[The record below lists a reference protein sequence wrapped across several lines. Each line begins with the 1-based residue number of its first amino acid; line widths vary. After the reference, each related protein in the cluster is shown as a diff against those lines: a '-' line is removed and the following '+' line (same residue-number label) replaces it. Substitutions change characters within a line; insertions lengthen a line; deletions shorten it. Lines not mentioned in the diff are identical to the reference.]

1 MVRTNRAVLS
11 VDIGGTAIKGTAYDQ
26 DFTELARSNRATPVT
41 DGVEAVVSE
50 VEAVVKGLRAQLE
63 AASEPT
69 EIVGIGAICP
79 GIVDAV
85 AGIARY
91 SANIGWREL
100 PLRRLLT
107 DATGLP
113 AAIGHDVRTAG
124 LAELRLGAARAS
136 TDSLYLQIGTGIA
149 AAVIVDGRVMTGSA
163 GMSGEIGHLPVMPDG
178 EPCVCGQRGCT
189 EIYASAAGL
198 ARRYQTILAASGRPG
213 DRYPPGSIQGAPVT
227 AEAVL
232 ARAAAGDALASRVW
246 NEAVTALGRALVS
259 YTLLMDPDLIV
270 LGGGLSLAGDT
281 LLLPLA
287 ESLHSGLAFRRPPR
301 LVIGT
306 FGADAG
312 RVGAGLIGWEAA
324 GGDR

>member
-1 MVRTNRAVLS
+1 
-11 VDIGGTAIKGTAYDQ
+11 
-26 DFTELARSNRATPVT
+26 
-41 DGVEAVVSE
+41 
-50 VEAVVKGLRAQLE
+50 
-63 AASEPT
+63 
-69 EIVGIGAICP
+69 
-79 GIVDAV
+79 V

-113 AAIGHDVRTAG
+113 SAIGHDVRTAG
-124 LAELRLGAARAS
+124 LAELRLGAARAG

-149 AAVIVDGRVMTGSA
+149 AAVIVDGRVMTGST

-178 EPCVCGQRGCT
+178 ELCACGQRGCT
-189 EIYASAAGL
+189 ETYASTAGL
-198 ARRYQTILAASGRPG
+198 ARRYQTI
-213 DRYPPGSIQGAPVT
+213 QGEPVT

-232 ARAAAGDALASRVW
+232 ARAAAGEALASSVW

-270 LGGGLSLAGDT
+270 FGGGLSLAGDA
-281 LLLPLA
+281 LLLPVA
-287 ESLHSGLAFRRPPR
+287 ESLQSGLAFRRTPR

-312 RVGAGLIGWEAA
+312 RVGAALIGWEAA

>member
-1 MVRTNRAVLS
+1 MVRVNRAVLS

-26 DFTELARSNRATPVT
+26 DFTELARSNRATPVI

-50 VEAVVKGLRAQLE
+50 VQAVVKDLRARLDG
-63 AASEPT
+63 AVEPT
-69 EIVGIGAICP
+69 ETVGIGAICP
-79 GIVDAV
+79 GIVDAA

-113 AAIGHDVRTAG
+113 VAIDHDVRTAG
-124 LAELRLGAARAS
+124 LAELRLGAAQAS
-136 TDSLYLQIGTGIA
+136 SDSLYLQIGTGIA
-149 AAVIVDGRVMTGSA
+149 AAVIVDGLVVTGAA

-178 EPCVCGQRGCT
+178 ELCACGQRGCT
-189 EIYASAAGL
+189 ETYASAAAL
-198 ARRYQTILAASGRPG
+198 ANRYETILAASGRPDG
-213 DRYPPGSIQGAPVT
+213 RYLPRSIQGAPVT

-232 ARAAAGDALASRVW
+232 ARATAGEALASGVW
-246 NEAVTALGRALVS
+246 KEAVTALGRALVS

-281 LLLPLA
+281 LLLPVA
-287 ESLHSGLAFRRPPR
+287 EALQSGLAFRRSPR

-312 RVGAGLIGWEAA
+312 RIGAGLLGWEAA
-324 GGDR
+324 GGH

>member
-11 VDIGGTAIKGTAYDQ
+11 VDIGGTAIKGTAYDR
-26 DFTELARSNRATPVT
+26 DFTELARSNRATPVI

-50 VEAVVKGLRAQLE
+50 VESVVKDLRAQLD
-63 AASEPT
+63 ASDEQT

-100 PLRRLLT
+100 PLRRLLS

-113 AAIGHDVRTAG
+113 VAIDHDVRTAG

-149 AAVIVDGRVMTGSA
+149 AAVIVDGRVVTGSA

-178 EPCVCGQRGCT
+178 ELCACGQRGCT
-189 EIYASAAGL
+189 EAYASAAAL
-198 ARRYQTILAASGRPG
+198 ARRYQT
-213 DRYPPGSIQGAPVT
+213 IQGAPVT

-232 ARAAAGDALASRVW
+232 ARAAVGEALASSVW

-270 LGGGLSLAGDT
+270 FGGGLSLAGDT
-281 LLLPLA
+281 LLLPVA
-287 ESLHSGLAFRRPPR
+287 KSLQSGLAFRRPPR
-301 LVIGT
+301 LVIGI